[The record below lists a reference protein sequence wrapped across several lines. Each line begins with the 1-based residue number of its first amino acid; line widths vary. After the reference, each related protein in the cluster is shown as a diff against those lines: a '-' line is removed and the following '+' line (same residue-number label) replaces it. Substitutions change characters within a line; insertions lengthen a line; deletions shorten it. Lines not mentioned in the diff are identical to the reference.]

1 MSMLCEFGA
10 GLNHDTALQL
20 ELQVTVER
28 TFDCPLNAG
37 EAEGSFSF
45 EWRLRKS

>member
-10 GLNHDTALQL
+10 GLNQDTALQL
-20 ELQVTVER
+20 ELQVTAER

-37 EAEGSFSF
+37 ETERSVSLEG
-45 EWRLRKS
+45 WLRKS